1 MKERRRDTLILPAT
15 AALVLL
21 VDQISKYLVTA
32 WLEEGRSWDI
42 VPWLASVFSVTH
54 VTNTGA
60 AFGLFPGWGDF
71 FIIVAALVIT
81 AIIVYHHHLPDGQWL
96 MRATLGLQ
104 LGGAIGNLV
113 DRLRRGSVVDFID
126 LNFWP
131 LHEWPVFNLA
141 DSSIVAGVALLA
153 LLVLLE
159 ERRERSRV
167 RAIEVR
173 IELEDG

>member
-21 VDQISKYLVTA
+21 VDQISKYLVTV
-32 WLEEGRSWDI
+32 WLEEGQSGDI
-42 VPWLASVFSVTH
+42 APWLASVFSVTH

-60 AFGLFPGWGDF
+60 IFGLFPGWGDF
-71 FIIVAALVIT
+71 IIVVT
-81 AIIVYHHHLPDGQWL
+81 AIVIVAIIIFHRNLPHGQRL

-113 DRLRRGSVVDFID
+113 DRLRRGSVVDFMD

-141 DSSIVAGVALLA
+141 DTSIVTGVALLT
-153 LLVLLE
+153 LLMLLE
-159 ERRERSRV
+159 ERRERSRE
-167 RAIEVR
+167 RAIEVG
-173 IELEDG
+173 IELEGG

>member
-1 MKERRRDTLILPAT
+1 LKERRRDTLILPAT